1 MESDA
6 RTNGGLKF
14 PILDSIP
21 DLNNIKSFTERYFSK
36 RYVLNVN
43 GIKNND
49 VMILFHSNRIALLS
63 LAPSHFF
70 FKKDEEYKINFCVG
84 KLNRL
89 ANSVKGKGKKGGQHL
104 IPNSVIGKVEYKDG
118 TSFDILC
125 CMSGT
130 LVEINEEL
138 VKSPC
143 LLKSYPDSNGF
154 IAIVL
159 SSIKIA
165 DNTKNKMLTHEEY
178 TEIIKDCCES

>member
-1 MESDA
+1 MDSEKQ
-6 RTNGGLKF
+6 TNGGIKF
-14 PILDSIP
+14 SILDSIP
-21 DLNNIKSFTERYFSK
+21 DLKNVKSFTERYFSK

-43 GIKNND
+43 GIENND
-49 VMILFHSNRIALLS
+49 IMIMFHSNRIALLS

-70 FKKDEEYKINFCVG
+70 FKKEEEYKINFCVG

-89 ANSVKGKGKKGGQHL
+89 ANSVKGKGKKGGQLL
-104 IPNSVIGKVEYKDG
+104 IPKSVIGKVEYKDG

-125 CMSGT
+125 GMSGT

-138 VKSPC
+138 VKSPD
-143 LLKSYPDSNGF
+143 LLKNHPDSDGF

-165 DNTKNKMLTHEEY
+165 DNAKNKMLTQEEY
-178 TEIIKDCCES
+178 TEIRKDCCEN

>member
-1 MESDA
+1 MEND
-6 RTNGGLKF
+6 TQINGGLEF
-14 PILDSIP
+14 PILDAIP
-21 DLNNIKSFTERYFSK
+21 DLNKIKSFTERYFYK

-70 FKKDEEYKINFCVG
+70 FKKDEKYRINFCVG

-89 ANSVKGKGKKGGQHL
+89 ANSVRGKGKKGGQL
-104 IPNSVIGKVEYKDG
+104 LAPKSVIGKVEYEDG
-118 TSFDILC
+118 TSFEILC
-125 CMSGT
+125 CMSGM

-138 VKSPC
+138 VKSPY
-143 LLKSYPDSNGF
+143 LLKSYPDSDGF

-165 DNTKNKMLTHEEY
+165 DNSKKKMLTHEEY
-178 TEIIKDCCES
+178 IKIRKVN